1 MFNVDTNTY
10 KNIVYNKKEISI
22 NLFDKLDSQILS
34 ISNNI
39 IRNYLVKNVV
49 YKFNNKIMEI
59 QINQNNLVVSF
70 HRISKQFDTKNK
82 MFIRKGYENGNICYS
97 MVVEDDFVCDY
108 IFEIMKKTYDFLVN
122 PPKSLSE
129 TLFDI
134 LNDKIISLSN
144 SITYHYTNKGL
155 VFKDKR
161 NFAMISK
168 TRYGIYLK
176 LLNVNND
183 NHILKI
189 ITQKTYE
196 PLCLSYKIKEL
207 SDIDII
213 LPFIQES
220 YKLNK
225 INPTDLKNEYYK
237 IYIQ

>member
-189 ITQKTYE
+189 ITQKT
-196 PLCLSYKIKEL
+196 L
-207 SDIDII
+207 
-213 LPFIQES
+213 
-220 YKLNK
+220 
-225 INPTDLKNEYYK
+225 
-237 IYIQ
+237 